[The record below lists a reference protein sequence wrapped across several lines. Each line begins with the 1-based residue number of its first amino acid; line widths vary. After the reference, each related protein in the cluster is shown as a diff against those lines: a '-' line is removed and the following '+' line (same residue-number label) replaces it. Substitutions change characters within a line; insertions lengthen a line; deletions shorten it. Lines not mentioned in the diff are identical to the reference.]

1 MVMIH
6 ESQMTDDTMTLTL
19 KRLSQHGLISHLD
32 KPTES
37 EGLEKENGK

>member
-19 KRLSQHGLISHLD
+19 KRLSQHGLISLLD
-32 KPTES
+32 ETTES